1 MINRTQGKEHNR
13 TVPCAS
19 QNNATGYLI
28 DTVTEN
34 GYTYNYS
41 YDSLGNITGYSKK
54 YAGNVVENYWNTGDG
69 SMCSL

>member
-1 MINRTQGKEHNR
+1 ML
-13 TVPCAS
+13 AS
-19 QNNATGYLI
+19 KTNTQNNATGYLI